1 MLASAPGQS
10 KQKDLNMVPE
20 DNQLSSRIWNETSIT
35 RRVTDGYVNATA
47 MCKANG
53 KRWRDYSI
61 TERAREYIRALSNAV
76 TAETHCSAAVA
87 RNPVTELVQPVQGG
101 QPELQGTWI
110 HPRLAVDLARWI
122 SPDFAVWVDGW
133 LLDELAGGRV
143 SQVRETQPATPA
155 LSPGETL
162 SLIERSYDML
172 ERFGVADERDRLQF
186 GDMVRNVAA
195 RGAGGLLLPPS
206 KDEEELTLSDAWL
219 EVTGW
224 RLPKSK
230 YSKIGKLV
238 ASEYREKFGEEPPTR
253 NQYVDGG
260 VRSVKS
266 YRRGWLIATV
276 KSIHAAN
283 LIED

>member
-1 MLASAPGQS
+1 MASAPGQS
-10 KQKDLNMVPE
+10 KRKDLNMIPE

-53 KRWRDYSI
+53 KHLPHYMAN
-61 TERAREYIRALSNAV
+61 ERTSEYLQALSGSV
-76 TAETHCSAAVA
+76 GIPTDLLRQTI
-87 RNPVTELVQPVQGG
+87 TTG
-101 QPELQGTWI
+101 QNHLRGTWI